1 MNILEEMFASE
12 SLKYPT
18 TKLVAQKAEERGYS
32 LTDERIAAIEEQ
44 VANSDFLLT
53 LRPNIDRLSVSHI
66 LSTLAEEIGNTL
78 LSIQRS
84 GEEGPQP

>member
-1 MNILEEMFASE
+1 MNILEEMFESE
-12 SLKYPT
+12 SLKHPT
-18 TKLVAQKAEERGYS
+18 TKLVAQKTEERDYS

-66 LSTLAEEIGNTL
+66 LSTLAEGIGNTL

-84 GEEGPQP
+84 GEEAPQP

>member
-1 MNILEEMFASE
+1 MNILEEMFENE
-12 SLKYPT
+12 SLKHPT
-18 TKLVAQKAEERGYS
+18 TKLVAQKTEERGYS

-66 LSTLAEEIGNTL
+66 LSTLAEEVGNMF

-84 GEEGPQP
+84 EEEASQL

>member
-1 MNILEEMFASE
+1 MNILEEIFENE
-12 SLKYPT
+12 SLKLPT
-18 TKLVAQKAEERGYS
+18 TKLVAQKTEERGYS

-53 LRPNIDRLSVSHI
+53 LRLNIDRLSVSHI
-66 LSTLAEEIGNTL
+66 LSTLAEGIGNTL

-84 GEEGPQP
+84 GEEAPQP